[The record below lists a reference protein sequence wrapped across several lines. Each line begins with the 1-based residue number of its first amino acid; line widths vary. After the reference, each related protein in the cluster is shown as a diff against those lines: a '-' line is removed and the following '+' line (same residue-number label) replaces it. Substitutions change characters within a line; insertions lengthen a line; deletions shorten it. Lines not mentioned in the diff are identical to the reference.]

1 MTSRRASRERI
12 RIQSRR
18 LLRPGRRVS
27 AAVAVAACL
36 AAAPAARADE
46 ALGRIAADAGLGG
59 ASALVTALY
68 APAKLVLAAGGLV
81 TGGALWLASG
91 GRAGW
96 AERIVA
102 ASARGDYVVTR
113 EQLRGLA
120 PLHFLGDLPDDAAPL
135 AVSSGGEWSRP
146 DHPVEP
152 GGALRPDRDPARHA
166 S

>member
-18 LLRPGRRVS
+18 PLWPGRS
-27 AAVAVAACL
+27 AAAAVAVTALL

-59 ASALVTALY
+59 ASALVTAVY
-68 APAKLVLAAGGLV
+68 APAKLVLAAGGLL
-81 TGGALWLASG
+81 TGGAFWLASG

-113 EQLRGLA
+113 DQLRGRE
-120 PLHFLGDLPDDAAPL
+120 PLRFFGEVSDPAAPV

-146 DHPVEP
+146 HPVEP
-152 GGALRPDRDPARHA
+152 AGALRPDRDPARHA